1 MLNGKNLAESRHGED
16 ALHFVRQV
24 PQHEIS
30 TFRND
35 FLAQVEE
42 HTQATA
48 RYVGELVEY
57 QSEVLVC
64 LSEEGFEVILAI
76 LGSNSVEASDDLGFD
91 VVAILVDFNFHI
103 LVSC

>member
-1 MLNGKNLAESRHGED
+1 MNGKNLDESRHGED
-16 ALHFVRQV
+16 TVHFVRQV
-24 PQHEIS
+24 LQHEIS

-42 HTQATA
+42 HTQAAT

-64 LSEEGFEVILAI
+64 LSKEGFEVILAI
-76 LGSNSVEASDDLGFD
+76 LRSNSVEASDDLGFD
-91 VVAILVDFNFHI
+91 VVAILIDFDFHI